1 MTTSTRNIH
10 ATRRTLYSTALL
22 VVMLGMLVLHAAA
35 ASAGTIIYDA
45 FNYPVGAGL
54 NGQNGGTGF
63 SGPWIAT
70 TDYTIAA
77 GFLPVPG
84 LASAGNHVSFTENNL
99 ATSEATR
106 SVLYSGFGNDGTTT
120 WLSFVMQA
128 DTDPTT
134 GLFEFSIPN
143 FFIGKTA
150 ANNQNLWAVSQGGN
164 TTQYSSV
171 PILAGVPVFVVAEF
185 QFNSDPNGNDLATV
199 FFNPTPGLLA
209 PNVPGITVSENFSSA
224 IGNIFLDGANGTAF
238 SFDPLVFGDTYA
250 DVAPAIPG
258 GPAVPEPASA
268 VLLGTGL
275 ISAAGAIRRKLIG

>member
-1 MTTSTRNIH
+1 MTTTARDTRGTTH
-10 ATRRTLYSTALL
+10 DGYWTALWL
-22 VVMLGMLVLHAAA
+22 VVLGILIFHAGV
-35 ASAGTIIYDA
+35 ASAGTLIYDA
-45 FNYPVGAGL
+45 FNYTPGAYL

-63 SGPWIAT
+63 SSPWIAT
-70 TDYTIAA
+70 TDYKIAA

-84 LASAGNHVSFTENNL
+84 LASTGNHVSFTQNNL

-164 TTQYSSV
+164 TVQYSTV
-171 PILAGVPVFVVAEF
+171 PILPGVPVFVVVEF
-185 QFNSDPNGNDLATV
+185 QFNPDPNGNDLATV

-209 PNVPGITVSENFSSA
+209 PNVPGLTESENFSSA
-224 IGNIFLDGANGTAF
+224 IGAIFLDAGNGTAF
-238 SFDPLVFGDTYA
+238 SFDPLVFGNTYA
-250 DVAPAIPG
+250 DVAPGTPG
-258 GPAVPEPASA
+258 AAVPEPGSM
-268 VLLGTGL
+268 VLLGTGSL
-275 ISAAGAIRRKLIG
+275 GLLGAVRRKLRG